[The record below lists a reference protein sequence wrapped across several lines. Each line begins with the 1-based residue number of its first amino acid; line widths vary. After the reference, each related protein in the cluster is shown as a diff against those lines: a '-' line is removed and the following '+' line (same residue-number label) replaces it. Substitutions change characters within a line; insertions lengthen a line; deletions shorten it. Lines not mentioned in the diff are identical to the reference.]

1 MIDSCALCGLC
12 AEVCPNDLNM
22 GDVCLNA
29 RRELV
34 EKGYMPPAVHDFA
47 LHDMEQANGE
57 DFALTRNR
65 PGTAASAFAFYPG
78 CQLPA
83 SRPREVR
90 AAYEHLADCL
100 DGGVGLMLGCCGAPA
115 SGPAANAKRRRR
127 RAGCAHRG
135 RVWEGRDSS
144 LPVLVPEDSCAKDAR
159 HPNCVV
165 MGSPG

>member
-1 MIDSCALCGLC
+1 MIESCALCGLC

-57 DFALTRNR
+57 DFAWARHH
-65 PGTAASAFAFYPG
+65 PGAFASAFAFYPG

-90 AAYEHLADCL
+90 AAYEHLADRL
-100 DGGVGLMLGCCGAPA
+100 VGGVGLILGCCGAPA
-115 SGPAANAKRRRR
+115 EW
-127 RAGCAHRG
+127 AGREREASATAVGLRTSWEDLG
-135 RVWEGRDSS
+135 RPRLILACPSCRSSSPCVLPTSPWCRCGR
-144 LPVLVPEDSCAKDAR
+144 CR
-159 HPNCVV
+159 
-165 MGSPG
+165 